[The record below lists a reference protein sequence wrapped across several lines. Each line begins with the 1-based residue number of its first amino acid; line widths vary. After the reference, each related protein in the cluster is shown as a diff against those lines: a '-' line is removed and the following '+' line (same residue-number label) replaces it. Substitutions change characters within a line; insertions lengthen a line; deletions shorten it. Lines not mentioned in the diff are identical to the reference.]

1 MWQESHGEI
10 FFHCVPRYL
19 LFFMIKMHIYL
30 KEVQL
35 KSMKGK
41 KSEVSSLT
49 HIIITFFM
57 PKSSEE
63 RKDISYGN
71 LEMEMLTSFLLS
83 NVPQNSSHDIWFF
96 NVIIQII
103 WDIEFALYSLTTRGV
118 DKMRSNISPCTVLN
132 KMNIVWT
139 LSYIDKYRIIYKDV
153 LQKYLETEY
162 EINWPK

>member
-1 MWQESHGEI
+1 
-10 FFHCVPRYL
+10 
-19 LFFMIKMHIYL
+19 MIKMHIYL

-41 KSEVSSLT
+41 KCKVSSLT

-57 PKSSEE
+57 PKSFEE

-103 WDIEFALYSLTTRGV
+103 WDIEFALYSFCPLTTRGV
-118 DKMRSNISPCTVLN
+118 DKMRSNISPYTVLN